1 MKKKILIFD
10 RINSSKFPG
19 GDTVQINAI
28 KDFLINRNYIVVISN
43 NVMENLGEYD
53 YVFIFNLTN
62 PLEAYVCMKACE
74 KYNKPYILFPVY
86 WNLDKLKMPFQFN
99 IKSIAKRALPG
110 FVKSFIR
117 AKKFLKANKPVVKF
131 LNIKNMELFNANRCI
146 KYLLKNAY
154 FVCPNSYAEL
164 NHLEDNFNLK
174 RLNKKI
180 RVIYNGIDLK
190 RLNSIQEDDSIKTKY
205 KLPENYICCVGGI
218 GPRKNQLNLVK
229 AANRTEINLILIGKP
244 TEGYEAYFENIK
256 KIAKDNVYIL
266 SHLPQ
271 EEVFKIVKNSKGH
284 IQPSFI
290 ETPGLASLESI
301 VLGVPI
307 ILSNTEPVKEY
318 FKTDGLYCNP
328 HSIKNIEF
336 NLEKLHRGE
345 GVSGVQ
351 YSKYRDRYRW
361 DSVLFDLI
369 DLLK

>member
-1 MKKKILIFD
+1 MRKILIFD
-10 RINSSKFPG
+10 RMNSSTFPG
-19 GDTVQINAI
+19 GDTIQINAI
-28 KDFLINRNYIVVISN
+28 RDFLIKHNYDVKVSN
-43 NVMENLGEYD
+43 NPLENLSEYH
-53 YVFIFNLTN
+53 YIFIFNLTN
-62 PLEAYVCMKACE
+62 PFEAYVCMKACE

-86 WNLDKLKMPFQFN
+86 WNLDSLKMPVQFNVKMLAKKIIPNFLKSYIRASKFKENNVEIVGFFGFKNIELFN
-99 IKSIAKRALPG
+99 IKK
-110 FVKSFIR
+110 
-117 AKKFLKANKPVVKF
+117 
-131 LNIKNMELFNANRCI
+131 CI
-146 KYLLKNAY
+146 KSILKNAY
-154 FVCPNSYAEL
+154 FVCPNSYAEWDHL
-164 NHLEDNFNLK
+164 NENFNLNQ
-174 RLNKKI
+174 LNKNVK
-180 RVIYNGIDLK
+180 VIYNGIDLK
-190 RLNSIQEDDSIKTKY
+190 KLKAIEQDDSIKEKY
-205 KLPENYICCVGGI
+205 NLPENYICCVGGI

-271 EEVFKIVKNSKGH
+271 EEVFEIVKNSKGH

-336 NLEKLHRGE
+336 NLKKLHRGE

-351 YSKYRDRYRW
+351 YSKYRDQYSW